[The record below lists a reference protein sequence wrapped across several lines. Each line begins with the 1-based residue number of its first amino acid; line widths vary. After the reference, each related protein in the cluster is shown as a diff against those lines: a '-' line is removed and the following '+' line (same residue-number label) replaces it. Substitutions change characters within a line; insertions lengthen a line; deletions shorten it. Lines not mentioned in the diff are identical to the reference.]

1 MFSIY
6 PCSRLRRLSSN
17 RFLYFIA
24 QRNLARVRSQARVAT
39 DSGRALALA
48 SKTPREAIEGIMV
61 SLHLF

>member
-6 PCSRLRRLSSN
+6 PFSRLRRLSSS
-17 RFLYFIA
+17 RYLYFIA
-24 QRNLARVRSQARVAT
+24 HRTLARVPA

-61 SLHLF
+61 SLCLF

>member
-6 PCSRLRRLSSN
+6 PFSRLRRLSSI
-17 RFLYFIA
+17 RFLNFIA
-24 QRNLARVRSQARVAT
+24 QRNLARVAT

-61 SLHLF
+61 SLRLF